1 MANRTAALDKS
12 VFTIKDLKEAAS
24 KKLPKMYAEYFNEG
38 AMDLITLHDNE
49 EAYNRYKIRPRIL
62 MNVSNIDTSTTI
74 FGTKVSFPLG
84 FAPAA
89 MHRLAHPD
97 GEVATSR
104 AAAKNGIAMGLSSW
118 STSTMEDV
126 IAEGLGNPYA
136 FQVTLLKDRGI
147 AVRMLKRAE
156 SMSLLIP
163 PYPVLPN
170 SKSPKRKNGYKAI
183 LLTVDGVVLGR
194 RLNEFRNSF
203 SLPEGITFPNI
214 ESDSDPSALAGA
226 NDSLDYDAN
235 VDWAEVI
242 PWLKKNTRLPIWV
255 KGLYTAEDVSLAIQY
270 GLDGV
275 IISNHG
281 GRQLDTAPATL
292 DALRECAPVAAGKI
306 PIAIDGGIR
315 RGTDIFKAVAL
326 GACFCFVG
334 RVPIWGLAYNGE
346 AGVDLAIKLLMNEFK
361 TTMALAGCKSVKEIS
376 RAHLSLLRPDGVLA
390 KL

>member
-1 MANRTAALDKS
+1 MANRTAPLDKTI
-12 VFTIKDLKEAAS
+12 FTIKDLKDAAS

-62 MNVSNIDTSTTI
+62 INVSNIDTSTTI
-74 FGTKVSFPLG
+74 FGTEVSFPLG

-89 MHRLAHPD
+89 MHRLAHAD

-104 AAAKNGIAMGLSSW
+104 AAAKNGIAMGLSAW

-126 IAEGLGNPYA
+126 VKEGLGNPYA

-147 AVRMLKRAE
+147 AIKMLKRAE
-156 SMSLLIP
+156 
-163 PYPVLPN
+163 
-170 SKSPKRKNGYKAI
+170 KNGYKAI

-203 SLPEGITFPNI
+203 TLPEGITFPNI

-226 NDSLDYDAN
+226 NDSLDYGLKSSFLDAKLFTELMESKDAN

-242 PWLKKNTRLPIWV
+242 PWLKKNTKLPIWV

-315 RGTDIFKAVAL
+315 RGTDIFKAIAL

-346 AGVDLAIKLLMNEFK
+346 AGVDLAIKLLKNEFK
-361 TTMALAGCKSVKEIS
+361 TTMALAGCKTVKEIS
-376 RAHLSLLRPDGVLA
+376 KAHLSILRPDGVLA

>member
-170 SKSPKRKNGYKAI
+170 SKSPKRSQKK
-183 LLTVDGVVLGR
+183 
-194 RLNEFRNSF
+194 ERN
-203 SLPEGITFPNI
+203 
-214 ESDSDPSALAGA
+214 
-226 NDSLDYDAN
+226 
-235 VDWAEVI
+235 
-242 PWLKKNTRLPIWV
+242 
-255 KGLYTAEDVSLAIQY
+255 
-270 GLDGV
+270 
-275 IISNHG
+275 
-281 GRQLDTAPATL
+281 
-292 DALRECAPVAAGKI
+292 
-306 PIAIDGGIR
+306 
-315 RGTDIFKAVAL
+315 
-326 GACFCFVG
+326 
-334 RVPIWGLAYNGE
+334 
-346 AGVDLAIKLLMNEFK
+346 
-361 TTMALAGCKSVKEIS
+361 
-376 RAHLSLLRPDGVLA
+376 
-390 KL
+390 

>member
-156 SMSLLIP
+156 
-163 PYPVLPN
+163 
-170 SKSPKRKNGYKAI
+170 KNGYKAI